1 MPKRDRVAVNQE
13 LSQILAGSDASDL
26 LGSVIRSDRRR
37 SGRAL
42 PDIAEQD
49 TMTGHAVSGQYD
61 KQTSTQPDHKSRG
74 QAGKS
79 VSPVA
84 VGQADT
90 TAEHLREGTAKQEAR
105 GQPEGRAG
113 DRLDGRVAEA
123 RRMAESPTTTVTLRI
138 PRELND
144 WLDEYIHRAW
154 PERVRK
160 QDLVSEG
167 LRLVFARRG
176 RPGEP
181 VLPTTLLPE
190 EESP

>member
-1 MPKRDRVAVNQE
+1 MPKRDRAAVNQG
-13 LSQILAGSDASDL
+13 LSQILAGSDAPDL
-26 LGSVIRSDRRR
+26 LGNIIRSDRRR
-37 SGRAL
+37 SGRVL
-42 PDIAEQD
+42 PDTAEQD
-49 TMTGHAVSGQYD
+49 TMTGHAASGQYD
-61 KQTSTQPDHKSRG
+61 NQTSTQPDHTTSG
-74 QAGKS
+74 PAGKS
-79 VSPVA
+79 AEHVA
-84 VGQADT
+84 VGKSDT
-90 TAEHLREGTAKQEAR
+90 AAEHLGAGSGKREAR

-113 DRLDGRVAEA
+113 DLLDGRVAEA
-123 RRMAESPTTTVTLRI
+123 RGMAESPTTTVTLRI

-181 VLPTTLLPE
+181 ILPTTLLPE